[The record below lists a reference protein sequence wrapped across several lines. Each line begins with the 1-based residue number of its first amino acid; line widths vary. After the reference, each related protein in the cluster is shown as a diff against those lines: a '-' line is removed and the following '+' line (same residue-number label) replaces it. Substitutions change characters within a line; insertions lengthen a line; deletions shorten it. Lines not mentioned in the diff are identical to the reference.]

1 MIEIRTQTNRTIHFL
16 TVIILQ
22 FISVAASELG
32 TLSSR
37 AAGGA
42 NSHSLKIPK

>member
-1 MIEIRTQTNRTIHFL
+1 MIKIRTQTNRTIHFL
-16 TVIILQ
+16 TVILL

-32 TLSSR
+32 TVRSR